1 MYEDGRPGEIFLRM
15 SKEGSTVSGM
25 MDAFATAIS
34 VTLQYGVPLENL
46 IRKFSHSR
54 FEPAGFTGNKEI
66 PIAKSVT
73 DYIFRWLAVKFL
85 PETDQPTENDTEQV
99 KALASL
105 TTTANIQEA
114 QEQDVY
120 IKQAD
125 APSCLDCGSLMT
137 RNGSCYVCR
146 ECGATSGCS

>member
-1 MYEDGRPGEIFLRM
+1 M
-15 SKEGSTVSGM
+15 
-25 MDAFATAIS
+25 
-34 VTLQYGVPLENL
+34 TLQYGVPLENL
-46 IRKFSHSR
+46 VRKFSHSR

-85 PETDQPTENDTEQV
+85 PETDQPTENNDTEQV

-105 TTTANIQEA
+105 TTTANTQEA

-146 ECGATSGCS
+146 ECGTTSGCS